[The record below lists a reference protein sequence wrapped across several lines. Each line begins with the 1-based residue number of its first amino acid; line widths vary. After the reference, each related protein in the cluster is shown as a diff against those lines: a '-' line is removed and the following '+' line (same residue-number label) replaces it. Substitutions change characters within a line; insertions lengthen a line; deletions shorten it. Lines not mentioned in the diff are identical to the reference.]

1 MLWMPISMWMFAC
14 GDKEDTGAEIV
25 LDDPATFTQIEE
37 ELIKVSCAF
46 ASCHAVGAGG
56 IVLNGEDDY
65 DRLVNQPSYA
75 MPDEVLIV
83 PNDVDASYFFHKLV
97 TGTNIDGDIMSPGQG
112 ISDYQ
117 EALLRSWISE
127 GAPNN

>member
-1 MLWMPISMWMFAC
+1 MIWMWILAC
-14 GDKEDTGAEIV
+14 GSKEDTGTEIT
-25 LDDPATFTQIEE
+25 LEEPATFTQIEE

-46 ASCHAVGAGG
+46 SSCHGMGAGG
-56 IVLNGEDDY
+56 LELTGEDDY
-65 DRLVNQPSYA
+65 ERLVNQPSSVL
-75 MPDEVLIV
+75 PEETLIV
-83 PNDVDASYFFHKLV
+83 PNDVEASYFFHKLV
-97 TGTNIDGDIMSPGQG
+97 TGENIAGDIMAPAQG

>member
-1 MLWMPISMWMFAC
+1 MLWISISMWVLAC

-25 LDDPATFTQIEE
+25 LDEPATFTQIEE
-37 ELIKVSCAF
+37 ELIKISCAF
-46 ASCHAVGAGG
+46 SSCHAVGAGG
-56 IVLNGEDDY
+56 IILNGEDDY

-75 MPDEVLIV
+75 MPDEILIV

-97 TGTNIDGDIMSPGQG
+97 SGTNIDGDIMAPGQG

-117 EALLRSWISE
+117 GALWRAWNSDM
-127 GAPNN
+127 ATNN

>member
-1 MLWMPISMWMFAC
+1 MLWMSISMWMLAC

-25 LDDPATFTQIEE
+25 LDEPATFTQIEE

-46 ASCHAVGAGG
+46 GSCHAVGAGG

-75 MPDEVLIV
+75 MPDEILIV
-83 PNDVDASYFFHKLV
+83 PNDVEASYFFHKLV
-97 TGTNIDGDIMSPGQG
+97 TGTNIDGDIMAPGQG
-112 ISDYQ
+112 ISEYQ

>member
-1 MLWMPISMWMFAC
+1 MLAC
-14 GDKEDTGAEIV
+14 GEKEDTGV
-25 LDDPATFTQIEE
+25 TLDEPATFEQIENE
-37 ELIKVSCAF
+37 IVKVSCAF
-46 ASCHAVGAGG
+46 GSCHAVGAGG

-75 MPDEVLIV
+75 MPDQILVV
-83 PNDVDASYFFHKLV
+83 PGDVENSYFFHKLV
-97 TGTNIDGDIMSPGQG
+97 TGNNIDGDIMAPNQG

-127 GAPNN
+127 GAQNN

>member
-1 MLWMPISMWMFAC
+1 MIWMWMLAC
-14 GDKEDTGAEIV
+14 GEKEDTGV
-25 LDDPATFTQIEE
+25 TLDEPATFEQIENE
-37 ELIKVSCAF
+37 IVKVSCAF
-46 ASCHAVGAGG
+46 GSCHAVGAGG

-75 MPDEVLIV
+75 MPDKILVV
-83 PNDVDASYFFHKLV
+83 PGDVENSYFFHKLV
-97 TGTNIDGDIMSPGQG
+97 TGNNIDGDIMAPNQG

-127 GAPNN
+127 GAQNN

>member
-1 MLWMPISMWMFAC
+1 MIWMWILAC
-14 GDKEDTGAEIV
+14 GSKEDTGTETT
-25 LDDPATFTQIEE
+25 LEEPASFTQIEE

-46 ASCHAVGAGG
+46 SSCHGMSAGG
-56 IVLNGEDDY
+56 LLLDGEDDY
-65 DRLVNQPSYA
+65 ARLVNQPSSVL
-75 MPDEVLIV
+75 PEEILIV

-97 TGTNIDGDIMSPGQG
+97 TGENIDGDIMAPGQG

-117 EALLRSWISE
+117 EALLRSWIDD